1 MVSDRAIAVGL
12 GGLAMV
18 AILLV
23 AGSTDP
29 TAAGGSGL
37 SGIGGGGDGGS
48 TGGLPVL
55 DFILPLLRLFL
66 IVVFGLAVLA
76 VVYDLVIGGGRI
88 SYYLVMLGL
97 GAVLLIA
104 VWLQSNRD
112 KKPQPRNQTAAPPPA
127 TPQTTPQN
135 ATGGGVP
142 DPSVAPEFAIWLV
155 VLLVA
160 VALAAIVFSRGD
172 ALLDRVGGGSDK
184 REPEGDLRD
193 IGRVAGTAA
202 DRLAAE
208 ETAVENEVTR
218 AWQQM
223 VDLLDVRDPQ
233 ADTPRAFADAATEA
247 GMADEDVTELTA
259 LFEAVRYGGRPA
271 SADRRERAQAAFRRI
286 EEAYG
291 GEP

>member
-29 TAAGGSGL
+29 VATGGSGV
-37 SGIGGGGDGGS
+37 SGLGGGSGAGS

-55 DFILPLLRLFL
+55 DFILPLMRLFL
-66 IVVFGLAVLA
+66 VAVFGLAVLA
-76 VVYDLVIGGGRI
+76 IVYDLLIGQGRVG
-88 SYYLVMLGL
+88 YYLLMLGL
-97 GAVLLIA
+97 GAVLLLIGL
-104 VWLQSNRD
+104 WLGSNREQQ
-112 KKPQPRNQTAAPPPA
+112 PQSRNQSAAPA
-127 TPQTTPQN
+127 TPTPQN
-135 ATGGGVP
+135 ASGTGGGVP
-142 DPSVAPEFAIWLV
+142 DPSVSPEFAIWLV
-155 VLLVA
+155 ALLVG
-160 VALAAIVFSRGD
+160 VALATIVFSRGD
-172 ALLDRVGGGSDK
+172 ALLKRVGGDART
-184 REPEGDLRD
+184 REPDRDLRD
-193 IGRVAGTAA
+193 LGRVAGAAA

-218 AWQQM
+218 AWRQM

-233 ADTPRAFADAATEA
+233 ADTPRAFATAASEA
-247 GMADEDVTELTA
+247 GMAPDDVAELTE

-271 SADRRERAQAAFRRI
+271 SADRRERALAAFRRI
-286 EEAYG
+286 EETYG